1 MMIRLSP
8 KKVLRLQKDK
18 EKFKMLELY
27 LWYSFRFL
35 VSLQGLAGTYQ
46 SCFKNVDIGF
56 AIDSSD
62 SATTQEYQ
70 QQKQLVQQLSSY
82 YDVSKQDTRVGVVL
96 YSDKA
101 FTTVGMNSYR
111 DSSILRRAVG
121 ALPYLGGGNRKD
133 KALVTARR
141 MFKARR
147 PSGSAQGSQVLVF
160 ITEGAQSGVAADM
173 LPLEHAV
180 HPLRKHGVRVIVVGV
195 GRQVL
200 YQELRSIAQD
210 PNDIYLTTSL
220 DDMEKVTRELM
231 KIICKVR

>member
-1 MMIRLSP
+1 MVFFS
-8 KKVLRLQKDK
+8 V
-18 EKFKMLELY
+18 
-27 LWYSFRFL
+27 SL

-70 QQKQLVQQLSSY
+70 QQKQLVERLSSY

-101 FTTVGMNSYR
+101 FTTLGMNSYR

-121 ALPYLGGGNRKD
+121 ALPHLGGGNRKD
-133 KALVTARR
+133 KALVAARR

-147 PSGSAQGSQVLVF
+147 PSGSAQAAQVLVF

-195 GRQVL
+195 GRRVL
-200 YQELRSIAQD
+200 YQELRSIVQD

-220 DDMEKVTRELM
+220 DDMEKATQELI

>member
-1 MMIRLSP
+1 MAVFS
-8 KKVLRLQKDK
+8 V
-18 EKFKMLELY
+18 F
-27 LWYSFRFL
+27 S
-35 VSLQGLAGTYQ
+35 VSLEGLAGTYQ

-70 QQKQLVQQLSSY
+70 QQKQLVQRLSSY
-82 YDVSKQDTRVGVVL
+82 YDVSKQDTRVGVLL

-121 ALPYLGGGNRKD
+121 ALPHLGGGNRKD

-147 PSGSAQGSQVLVF
+147 PSGSAQANQVLVF

-173 LPLEHAV
+173 LSLEHAV

-195 GRQVL
+195 GRGVL
-200 YQELRSIAQD
+200 YQELRSIAQH

-220 DDMEKVTRELM
+220 DDMEKATRELM

>member
-1 MMIRLSP
+1 MF
-8 KKVLRLQKDK
+8 K
-18 EKFKMLELY
+18 ENYTKYRIIEIVGIIVMVFF
-27 LWYSFRFL
+27 SAFL

-56 AIDSSD
+56 TIDSSD
-62 SATTQEYQ
+62 SATTQGYT
-70 QQKQLVQQLSSY
+70 QQKQLVQRLSSY
-82 YDVSKQDTRVGVVL
+82 YDISKQDTRVGVVL
-96 YSDKA
+96 YSDRS

-121 ALPYLGGGNRKD
+121 ALPRLGGGNRKD

-147 PSGSAQGSQVLVF
+147 PSGSSKATQVLVF
-160 ITEGAQSGVAADM
+160 ITEGTQSGVAAEM
-173 LPLEHAV
+173 LPLERAV
-180 HPLRKHGVRVIVVGV
+180 HPLRKHGVRVIAVGV

-210 PNDIYLTTSL
+210 PNDIYLTSSL
-220 DDMEKVTRELM
+220 DDVEKATRELM

>member
-1 MMIRLSP
+1 
-8 KKVLRLQKDK
+8 
-18 EKFKMLELY
+18 
-27 LWYSFRFL
+27 
-35 VSLQGLAGTYQ
+35 
-46 SCFKNVDIGF
+46 
-56 AIDSSD
+56 
-62 SATTQEYQ
+62 
-70 QQKQLVQQLSSY
+70 
-82 YDVSKQDTRVGVVL
+82 VL
-96 YSDKA
+96 YSDNA

-121 ALPYLGGGNRKD
+121 SLPYLGGGNRKD

-147 PSGSAQGSQVLVF
+147 PSGSAQATQVLVL
-160 ITEGAQSGVAADM
+160 ITEGRQPGAAADM
-173 LPLEHAV
+173 LPLEPAV

-210 PNDIYLTTSL
+210 PNDIYLASSL
-220 DDMEKVTRELM
+220 DDVEKATRELL

>member
-1 MMIRLSP
+1 MVFFSG
-8 KKVLRLQKDK
+8 
-18 EKFKMLELY
+18 
-27 LWYSFRFL
+27 FL

-46 SCFKNVDIGF
+46 SCFKDVDIGF
-56 AIDSSD
+56 VIDSSD

-70 QQKQLVQQLSSY
+70 QQKQLVQRLSSY
-82 YDVSKQDTRVGVVL
+82 YDISKQDTRVGVVV

-101 FTTVGMNSYR
+101 FTTIGMNSYR

-121 ALPYLGGGNRKD
+121 ALPHLGGGNRKD
-133 KALVTARR
+133 KALVTSRR

-147 PSGSAQGSQVLVF
+147 PSSPTGSAQATQVLVF

-200 YQELRSIAQD
+200 YQELRSLAQD
-210 PNDIYLTTSL
+210 PNDIYLASSL
-220 DDMEKVTRELM
+220 DDVEKATRELM

>member
-1 MMIRLSP
+1 M
-8 KKVLRLQKDK
+8 
-18 EKFKMLELY
+18 
-27 LWYSFRFL
+27 
-35 VSLQGLAGTYQ
+35 
-46 SCFKNVDIGF
+46 
-56 AIDSSD
+56 
-62 SATTQEYQ
+62 
-70 QQKQLVQQLSSY
+70 
-82 YDVSKQDTRVGVVL
+82 L

-121 ALPYLGGGNRKD
+121 VLPHLGGGNRKD

-147 PSGSAQGSQVLVF
+147 PYGSAQVTQVLVF
-160 ITEGAQSGVAADM
+160 ITEGARSGVTATM

-195 GRQVL
+195 GSQVS
-200 YQELRSIAQD
+200 YQELRSIAQN
-210 PNDIYLTTSL
+210 PNDIYLASSL
-220 DDMEKVTRELM
+220 EDVEKATLELL